1 MVKLS
6 PTNPILKNLINSE
19 ITGINSEET
28 LLKFE
33 TTTQSKGNKN
43 KKNESK
49 SNESIT
55 ANPQQIIDLYNRYC
69 TNLIKCT
76 QLTDK
81 RLISILNTKFTIEEL
96 KQIFEKANNSSFLT
110 GKNDSGF
117 KANFDWIINPN
128 NALKIL
134 EGNYDNIVQKGNNI
148 ADTHDYSQEE
158 MDRWF
163 EKDNDDRM
171 VF

>member
-6 PTNPILKNLINSE
+6 PTNPILKNLIDSE
-19 ITGINSEET
+19 KTPINSEET
-28 LLKFE
+28 GLKSKK
-33 TTTQSKGNKN
+33 TTQSKENKN
-43 KKNESK
+43 KEEKSKVDEST
-49 SNESIT
+49 T
-55 ANPQQIIDLYNRYC
+55 ATPQEIIDLYNGYC

-81 RLISILNTKFTIEEL
+81 RLISVLNTKFTIDEL